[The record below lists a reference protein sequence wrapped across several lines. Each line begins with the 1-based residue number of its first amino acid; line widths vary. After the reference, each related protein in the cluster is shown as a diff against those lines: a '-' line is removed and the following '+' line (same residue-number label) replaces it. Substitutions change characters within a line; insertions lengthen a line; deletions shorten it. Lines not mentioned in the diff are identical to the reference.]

1 VVQGPD
7 PVDGPVSMV
16 GPMPVNT
23 ATSDRLVDTSFAAE
37 SLIEEPITS
46 GSDSSLWECVPG
58 NENCKPSDGND

>member
-1 VVQGPD
+1 
-7 PVDGPVSMV
+7 MV